1 MSQSFACRR
10 VRPDTITLQFSAEPG
25 VFDYNL
31 ASLLY
36 TIRFGLAHIVARRLH
51 ARVAAPPWIRQ
62 LHRMTSGPSSVSLP
76 DRGAAAPDIAQDLSA
91 AILSH
96 RLSPGQKLGED
107 DLGEIYG
114 VSRTIVRSALQALA
128 HQKLVEIRRN
138 RGAFVAS
145 PTPREAHEVFEARR
159 LVEPHVTES
168 AARKATPQDI
178 AVLKQHVAQEH
189 AAVAAGRRGEALAMS
204 GRFHVEIARIADQ
217 AIIAD
222 MVRSLVE
229 RSSLIIALYWRKQ
242 SSLCETGAH
251 HDLLDAI
258 AAGDVGLSRDLMERH
273 LDDLHDGLDLRPP
286 DQLTVSLKDALFS
299 KD

>member
-1 MSQSFACRR
+1 MVALRTRQK
-10 VRPDTITLQFSAEPG
+10 PDMKSDTPPVPHSDRSATA
-25 VFDYNL
+25 
-31 ASLLY
+31 AS
-36 TIRFGLAHIVARRLH
+36 IAH
-51 ARVAAPPWIRQ
+51 
-62 LHRMTSGPSSVSLP
+62 
-76 DRGAAAPDIAQDLSA
+76 DLSA

-96 RLSPGQKLGED
+96 RVSPGQKLGED
-107 DLGEIYG
+107 ELGEVFG
-114 VSRTIVRSALQALA
+114 VSRTIVRSALQTLA
-128 HQKLVEIRRN
+128 HQKLVDIQRN

-159 LVEPHVTES
+159 LIEPHVTES
-168 AARKATPQDI
+168 AARKATPQNI
-178 AVLKQHVAQEH
+178 ALLKQHVAAEH
-189 AAVAAGRRGEALAMS
+189 AAVASGKRGEALAMS
-204 GRFHVEIARIADQ
+204 GLFHVEIARIADQ
-217 AIIAD
+217 ATIAD

-258 AAGDVGLSRDLMERH
+258 AAGDGPLSRDLMERH

-286 DQLTVSLKDALFS
+286 DQLTVSLKDALLS